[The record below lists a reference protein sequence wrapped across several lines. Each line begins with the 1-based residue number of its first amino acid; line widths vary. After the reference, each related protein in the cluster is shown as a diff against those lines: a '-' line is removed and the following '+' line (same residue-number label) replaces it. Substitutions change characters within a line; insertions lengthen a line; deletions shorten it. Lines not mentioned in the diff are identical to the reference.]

1 MPSGSASCS
10 NTGWCGPSFVPP
22 RPISELRD
30 LTRYRKAQIDDR
42 VREVQRLD
50 TVLRDAG
57 IKLSSV
63 ASRVLGASSRR
74 MLEALVAGTHD
85 PDVLAELAKGRLRQK
100 LPALR
105 EALAGRFRSEH
116 HGLLVSQILAQI
128 DYLDESIATLSA
140 RIEQVISPFADQVEL
155 LRTIPGVDRRS
166 AEMLIAEIGTDMRQ
180 FPSAHHLA
188 SWAGLCPGNHESGGK
203 RRNGRTR
210 KGSKWLRAGLTESA
224 KAAARSKG
232 TYLAARHARLKSRSG
247 ASTATGATRHAIL
260 LAAHTILD
268 ATSPTQT
275 SAPTTS
281 TVATTPSNR
290 RTGSSA
296 NSNASDTPSA
306 FNQRRP
312 PNSRFSPQIQPGVQ
326 HRNGPPLRSL
336 PVTNRSVS
344 PGRPFFMALL
354 TIDSTLRSFD
364 ERVRRY
370 GPRRTERT
378 RDLPHGPVTSHRS
391 AELLELFAPAHTDLF
406 CPPDGED
413 VAQLTRSRVG

>member
-1 MPSGSASCS
+1 VR
-10 NTGWCGPSFVPP
+10 PSFVPP
-22 RPISELRD
+22 RPIRELRD

-50 TVLRDAG
+50 KVLQDAG

-100 LPALR
+100 LPARR

-116 HGLLVSQILAQI
+116 HGLLVSQILAHI

-268 ATSPTQT
+268 RNVPYADPRPRLLPPSPQPRATGAPARPPTRTPRTHRHPPT
-275 SAPTTS
+275 SAGRLTADFHPR
-281 TVATTPSNR
+281 SNPAYNIE
-290 RTGSSA
+290 TGLLCDSS
-296 NSNASDTPSA
+296 
-306 FNQRRP
+306 Q
-312 PNSRFSPQIQPGVQ
+312 
-326 HRNGPPLRSL
+326 
-336 PVTNRSVS
+336 
-344 PGRPFFMALL
+344 
-354 TIDSTLRSFD
+354 
-364 ERVRRY
+364 
-370 GPRRTERT
+370 
-378 RDLPHGPVTSHRS
+378 
-391 AELLELFAPAHTDLF
+391 
-406 CPPDGED
+406 
-413 VAQLTRSRVG
+413 